1 MAEASSAF
9 ETTAEIAA
17 RQNTAEAAVCYV
29 RAAIIVYSAHSVV
42 ESFVKSPDFAYRL
55 EERPRWDA
63 IDPKM
68 IRRNWAKPSMRSVE
82 TKHDRRILIMDEVSR
97 ASTSSR
103 ETTINTGSPTNISG
117 P

>member
-68 IRRNWAKPSMRSVE
+68 IRRNWAILSLRDELPVKTNPASDNHQFGIE
-82 TKHDRRILIMDEVSR
+82 RRISW
-97 ASTSSR
+97 
-103 ETTINTGSPTNISG
+103 
-117 P
+117 